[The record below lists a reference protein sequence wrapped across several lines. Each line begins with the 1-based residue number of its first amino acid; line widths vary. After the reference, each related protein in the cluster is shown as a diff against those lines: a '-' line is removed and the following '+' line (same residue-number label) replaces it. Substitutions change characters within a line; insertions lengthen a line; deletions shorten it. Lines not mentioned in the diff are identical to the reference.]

1 MPERGDLP
9 GTRAGTEDGDGNG
22 CGDGD
27 GGARCGI
34 MQIPLF
40 KKLPFEKVC
49 HIPARAPNP
58 GLMALSPP
66 HRRHGMGPGA
76 STPRPPPRVNR
87 GSVLRGNGAA
97 DPPRSVGV
105 LLVGSPG
112 SVSLPLPGPLDP
124 PRRLYRRPSI
134 TGVPRSSRV
143 PRAKP
148 VSGGASRGSSLKSNS
163 SSKRRYLIK

>member
-1 MPERGDLP
+1 MPERGDPP
-9 GTRAGTEDGDGNG
+9 GTRAGTEDGAGNG

-27 GGARCGI
+27 GGARWGI

-49 HIPARAPNP
+49 HIPARARNP

-76 STPRPPPRVNR
+76 STPPPAATRDR

-97 DPPRSVGV
+97 DPCRESGLGV
-105 LLVGSPG
+105 AAPPGSPG
-112 SVSLPLPGPLDP
+112 PPSVPLGSTIVGSYRYSGSRCP
-124 PRRLYRRPSI
+124 PASPE
-134 TGVPRSSRV
+134 RSR
-143 PRAKP
+143 
-148 VSGGASRGSSLKSNS
+148 VSGGAGRGSSVKSNS